1 MPFPSASGRKG
12 CLSRSRH
19 SEKYLMERAERS
31 EILMRMRTSRQSG
44 FSLVELISVLAILLS
59 LSAIA
64 ANRYLKMRQVAQEAA
79 AVSNMREIANAE
91 ATYVISHPEVGYVP
105 LARLGPAEENLISAD
120 LAAGEKQ
127 GYNFS
132 VLLKDGMDKYAI
144 LAIPQT
150 AGSKSFILDNSGKL
164 TSTICNKPAT
174 ATQTSSGG
182 RQAH

>member
-1 MPFPSASGRKG
+1 
-12 CLSRSRH
+12 
-19 SEKYLMERAERS
+19 
-31 EILMRMRTSRQSG
+31 MRMQKSRQSG

-144 LAIPQT
+144 LGIPQT

-164 TSTICNKPAT
+164 TSTICDRPAT
-174 ATQTSSGG
+174 ATQPNSGG
-182 RQAH
+182 KRLN